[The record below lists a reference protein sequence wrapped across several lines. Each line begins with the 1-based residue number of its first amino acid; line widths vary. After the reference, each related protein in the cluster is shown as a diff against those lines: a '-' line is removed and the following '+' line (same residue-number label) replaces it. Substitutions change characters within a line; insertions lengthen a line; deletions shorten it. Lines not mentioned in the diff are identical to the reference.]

1 MINLV
6 MISLPAIKLS
16 KTTSQRSLVSDVF
29 SAGVGFGLKCVLT
42 I

>member
-6 MISLPAIKLS
+6 MISLPDITIS
-16 KTTSQRSLVSDVF
+16 KTTSQSCLVSDVF